1 VRGKKGEK
9 REKKGKKKREKKKG
23 RDKGGIKVE
32 DGSSGGYCPCL

>member
-9 REKKGKKKREKKKG
+9 REKKIKKTEKKKV